1 MCQLK
6 HSGGGTVSAEERM
19 CPVAGVRNWK
29 WPICFHSAAALL
41 PSEGNLV
48 VEVVCDF
55 FLLFFFFWV
64 L

>member
-1 MCQLK
+1 MQ
-6 HSGGGTVSAEERM
+6 AERM

-55 FLLFFFFWV
+55 FFFGSRELLECY
-64 L
+64 

>member
-1 MCQLK
+1 MQ
-6 HSGGGTVSAEERM
+6 AERM

-55 FLLFFFFWV
+55 FFFFLGLV
-64 L
+64 SY